1 MSSMISH
8 PDTAPSS
15 LIPLI
20 LAKPDAHA
28 VASAAGHIRD
38 ALVEARI
45 VDGLPAGAGPRPVAS
60 AAVIGSGTMG
70 AGIAMAL
77 AAAGIE
83 VRLMDMAA
91 ASLERAAAAVRKTF
105 ETQQAKGRISAE
117 EAAARIGRIATTT
130 DLASLAD
137 VDLFI
142 EAVFEDLSVKQT
154 LMGRIDALARPG
166 AILATNTSYLDID
179 AIAAATTR
187 PADVVGLH
195 FFSPAN
201 IMRLLEVVRGA
212 ATAPDVLATAFAI
225 ADRMGKVPVVSGVAY
240 GFIGNRIMQA
250 YVRQAHLMLLEG
262 AEPRQIDQAI
272 EAFGLPMGPF
282 RMADMAGLDI
292 GYRSR
297 RERTLSD
304 EEKRAFRVADCL
316 VEKGRLGLK
325 SGGGFYDYAT
335 GSRAAQPSE
344 ASAAVIA
351 EMREGMSDLSND
363 YIVERCLFALVNEG
377 HRVLAEGVAAR
388 PGDIDLVY
396 LNGYGFPADRGGPMW
411 WASQQVGLGQVVATL
426 DALHAA
432 TGFPSLMPAP
442 GLCAA
447 AAQVDARAATSC
459 S

>member
-15 LIPLI
+15 FIPSI
-20 LAKPDAHA
+20 LEKPDAHA
-28 VASAAGHIRD
+28 VAAATGHIRD
-38 ALVEARI
+38 ALIKARI
-45 VDGLPAGAGPRPVAS
+45 VEGLPAGAGPRPVAC

-83 VRLMDMAA
+83 VRLMDEAP
-91 ASLERAAAAVRKTF
+91 ASLERATAMVRKTF
-105 ETQQAKGRISAE
+105 EAQQAKGRISAE
-117 EAAARIGRIATTT
+117 EAAVRIGRITTTT
-130 DLASLAD
+130 DLASLANA
-137 VDLFI
+137 DLFI
-142 EAVFEDLSVKQT
+142 EAVFEDLSVKQA

-166 AILATNTSYLDID
+166 AILATNTSYLDVD
-179 AIAAATTR
+179 AIAAATMR
-187 PADVVGLH
+187 PADIVGLH

-212 ATAPDVLATAFAI
+212 ATVPDVLATAFAI

-240 GFIGNRIMQA
+240 GFIGNRIMQS

-262 AEPRQIDQAI
+262 AQPRQIDQAI
-272 EAFGLPMGPF
+272 EAFGMPMGPF

-316 VEKGRLGLK
+316 VEKGRLGMK
-325 SGGGFYDYAT
+325 SGGGFYDYTA
-335 GSRAAQPSE
+335 GSREAQPSQ
-344 ASAAVIA
+344 AAAAVIA
-351 EMREGMSDLSND
+351 EMRDGRSDFSND
-363 YIVERCLFALVNEG
+363 YIVARCLFALVNEG
-377 HRVLAEGVAAR
+377 YHVLEQGVAAR

-411 WASQQVGLGQVVATL
+411 WASRQVGPGRVVATL

-442 GLCAA
+442 GLRFAA
-447 AAQVDARAATSC
+447 AG
-459 S
+459 